1 MLIFNN
7 KNPKVAKC
15 FADHHEDVVG
25 CLEKFEE
32 FIKASFAATPDKD
45 KMSSLK
51 TAVDNCENA
60 ADGELRHD
68 VDLMSESFLPATRSS
83 LISIVQSTDEVANI
97 CQEVTRQIMLEK
109 IALPASLH
117 DDVLEIISITKAQLA
132 ILYVAIEKLFNDY
145 KSIFNDRKI
154 LDDIRSEE
162 SKVDSIEAML
172 HTRVFELDLS
182 LCEKIYYRDLIED
195 ICDLS
200 DTIEDIADQIQI
212 MLIEREA

>member
-60 ADGELRHD
+60 ADGELRHV

-132 ILYVAIEKLFNDY
+132 ILYVAIEKLFNDQE
-145 KSIFNDRKI
+145 F
-154 LDDIRSEE
+154 
-162 SKVDSIEAML
+162 
-172 HTRVFELDLS
+172 
-182 LCEKIYYRDLIED
+182 
-195 ICDLS
+195 
-200 DTIEDIADQIQI
+200 
-212 MLIEREA
+212 